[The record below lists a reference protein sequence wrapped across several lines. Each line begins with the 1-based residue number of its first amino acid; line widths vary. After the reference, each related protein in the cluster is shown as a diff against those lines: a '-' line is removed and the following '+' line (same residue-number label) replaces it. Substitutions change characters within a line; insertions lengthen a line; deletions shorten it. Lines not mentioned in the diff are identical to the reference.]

1 MPRKLFALAAC
12 IIVAS
17 LSLWSSVVSADDRS
31 SNNDQLKQKGYKLMG
46 DVVAATEESD
56 VEKAFSAVKK
66 NYKTA
71 LDAKQ
76 KVTAAEKEAEQNRE
90 LIKQLSSRR
99 IQLGNLMAAQTTVA
113 ARNQVTLQFNL
124 VTDEL
129 NMRNEMDQKG
139 EALSKAKAAYS
150 TPRNDY
156 FNSVLSMRES
166 IDKTNEKYA
175 AAGKDTS
182 LEALIEAVGKTEKKK
197 VTLGPSKNF
206 VQTVKD
212 FAFYESLIMS
222 DKIPLVKRSGT
233 YSIEVTLNTK
243 TPVKMIFD
251 TGASSI
257 SLPYEMAVKAGLK
270 PDEAKQK
277 VRVSIANGQVVEGK
291 RMKLDSVRVGKF
303 ELKNVECIV
312 MPEDSPNVPALLG
325 GSFLNNFKYE
335 VDADASVVRLS
346 RIGGGSTGSSG
357 KSSGK

>member
-1 MPRKLFALAAC
+1 MPRKLFSLAAC
-12 IIVAS
+12 FMVAS
-17 LSLWSSVVSADDRS
+17 SVLLTCMARADDRS
-31 SNNDQLKQKGYKLMG
+31 ANNDQLKQKGYKLLG
-46 DVVAATEESD
+46 DVVAATEEAD
-56 VEKAFSAVKK
+56 VEKAFSNLKK
-66 NYKTA
+66 TYKTVM
-71 LDAKQ
+71 DARQ
-76 KVTAAEKEAEQNRE
+76 RLTVAEKEAENNRE
-90 LIKQLSSRR
+90 MIKQLANRR
-99 IQLGNLMAAQTTVA
+99 LQLGQLMAAQTTVS

-129 NMRNEMDQKG
+129 NMRSEADQKG
-139 EALSKAKAAYS
+139 EALTKAKAAYA

-156 FNSVLSMRES
+156 FISVLSMREL
-166 IDKTNEKYA
+166 IDKTSEKYTT
-175 AAGKDTS
+175 AGKDTS
-182 LEALIEAVGKTEKKK
+182 MEALIEAAGKAEKKK
-197 VTLGPSKNF
+197 VTLGPSKTF

-212 FAFYESLIMS
+212 FARYEALIMS
-222 DKIPLVKRSGT
+222 DKIPLVRRSGT
-233 YSIEVTLNTK
+233 YSIDVTLNTK

-277 VRVSIANGQVVEGK
+277 VRVSIANGAVVEGK

-303 ELKNVECIV
+303 ELKNIDCIV

-346 RIGGGSTGSSG
+346 RIDSGGSGSSS
-357 KSSGK
+357 KTSGK